1 MVLDPREIPNLP
13 PGGNNGTWYSDA
25 KTQGLSL
32 VCFRKAKTFVVRVR
46 LSNGRRRTITLGQ
59 WGEITLEEARR
70 RAKVKLGKASDGIDP
85 VAESEK
91 GKGLP
96 TWRKWTETYLSRAEK
111 TLRPASVADVRR
123 YLGRTLSK
131 WGARKLDEI
140 TSADVAS
147 LRDKQKGVAAPNRFR
162 SAVSACL
169 AEAVR
174 DGFLEVN
181 PASRVSPLAEPEAR
195 ERMPSDE
202 EMGRLLT
209 AVDAEV
215 DECTR
220 LLFWMVI
227 LTGMRGS
234 EARLMKWED
243 VDLVRGTMTIPKAKS
258 GRRED
263 VPLTD
268 SLVEMLKGL
277 PHRGPYVFPGHR
289 KTVKKGE
296 AEPAGGGWKPRYD
309 LQHPWDRVLRRA
321 GLEDSGLTLHTVRR
335 RASDDLSNLYG
346 TKHSAAILRHDERV
360 AQKHYSP
367 SNAVGNRPR
376 LEARERDLLARVGRA
391 AKGKTKAKA

>member
-123 YLGRTLSK
+123 YLGRTFSK

-140 TSADVAS
+140 TSANIAA
-147 LRDKQKGVAAPNRFR
+147 LRDAQKGVAGPNRFR
-162 SAVSACL
+162 AAVSACF
-169 AEAVR
+169 AAAVR
-174 DGFLEVN
+174 DGYLSEN
-181 PASRVSPLAEPEAR
+181 PASRVSAFAEPEAR
-195 ERMPSDE
+195 KRLPSDV
-202 EMGRLLT
+202 EMRKIIE
-209 AVDAEV
+209 AVNGEA
-215 DECTR
+215 DEDLR
-220 LLFWMVI
+220 VLFWTLI

-243 VDLVRGTMTIPKAKS
+243 VDLVRGVATIPTAKS

-263 VPLTD
+263 VPLTE
-268 SLVEMLKGL
+268 SLVKMLKGL
-277 PHRGPYVFPGHR
+277 PHRGPYVFPSHVR
-289 KTVKKGE
+289 KRRDTSV
-296 AEPAGGGWKPRYD
+296 AGGGWEPRHD
-309 LQHPWDRVLRRA
+309 LQAPWERVLRRA
-321 GLEDSGLTLHTVRR
+321 RLGSSGLHLHDLRR
-335 RASDDLSNLYG
+335 LAGRDLTDLFGTRA
-346 TKHSAAILRHDERV
+346 AADVLRHSDERV
-360 AQKHYSP
+360 TRKHYSP
-367 SNAVGNRPR
+367 SNAEANRPKV
-376 LEARERDLLARVGRA
+376 EKFERHLRARA
-391 AKGKTKAKA
+391 AKAKA